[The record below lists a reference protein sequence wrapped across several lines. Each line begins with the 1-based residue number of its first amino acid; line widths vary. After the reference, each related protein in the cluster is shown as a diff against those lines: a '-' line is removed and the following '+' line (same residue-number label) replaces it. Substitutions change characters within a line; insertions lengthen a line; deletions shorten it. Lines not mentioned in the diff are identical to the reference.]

1 MDFKSL
7 FCIKRHE
14 VRIDHRKN
22 ASHATDNKK
31 AGFVSKT
38 ALAHQSLCY
47 LSKYNRML
55 MPYAIRPMQEKK

>member
-1 MDFKSL
+1 MDLKSL
-7 FCIKRHE
+7 FCIKKYD
-14 VRIDHRKN
+14 VRIDQRQN

-38 ALAHQSLCY
+38 ALAHQTLCY